1 MDIPKNGAKYDWIEY
16 RALVLDKLDNLDERA
31 DGLLDEQIK
40 IRLDIRELK
49 VRAAVWGGV
58 AGGLIGLVGIV
69 LQYILGL

>member
-49 VRAAVWGGV
+49 VRAAIWGGV
-58 AGGLIGLVGIV
+58 AGGLIGLAGIV
-69 LQYILGL
+69 LRYILGL